1 METETNK
8 TETQPNP
15 KKLVKKKVIADRYD
29 VDERTIQDWM
39 KQGKIPFHKVDYLVR
54 FDPEACDAA
63 LERFKVPA
71 RDPLTGLPIPDK
83 VAPPARPSEPGL
95 GGNSATPGNPPPH
108 PPAQ

>member
-1 METETNK
+1 METQTNI
-8 TETQPNP
+8 ETQPTP

-29 VDERTIQDWM
+29 VNERTIQDWM
-39 KQGKIPFHKVDYLVR
+39 KQGKIPFHKMDYLVR
-54 FDPEACDAA
+54 FEPEACDAA

-83 VAPPARPSEPGL
+83 VVTPARPPEPGL
-95 GGNSATPGNPPPH
+95 GGNSPTPGNQPPN